1 MIRATNQ
8 HADGM
13 NRQAFRYQHQLV
25 LLLLLGVLALAHH
38 AMAGDLIPRRV
49 LFGNPERS
57 APFISPDGKWLAYTA
72 ARDGVMNIWVAPV
85 DDLGSAH
92 PVTSDKRRPVM
103 EFQWAMNGTHLL
115 YFQDHDGDE
124 NYHLYAVDTDGRSTR
139 DLTPWKG
146 IRATIIAQSYE
157 RPDEVLVGIN
167 NRDSRWHDAWIINVV
182 TGDSRLV
189 ERNDGFADFVADS
202 KLSVRLGSKPLPD
215 GGSSW
220 FSRSHNSWKP
230 FLHVKGDDAF
240 NSEPLFFDATGKQV
254 WFTDSRKRDTSAL
267 VSVDARTAKTTVA
280 AHSTRSDIDYVL
292 KDPLAGKP
300 LAVAFDYD
308 RMSWQALTP
317 DIQPDLDVL
326 AKNVSGYWFPLSQS
340 RDNRLWTIWID
351 NPGKPIRFGL
361 YDRATRTLKALFTA
375 RPNLETTPLPV
386 TTPYILKS
394 RDGLPLVSYL
404 TLPRS
409 VSLKPDGR
417 PASPLPMVLMVH
429 GGPWARD
436 SLAYDP
442 YASWLAN
449 RGYAVLK
456 VNFRGSTGFG
466 KAFINAGDREW
477 GGKMHDDLIDATDWA
492 IREGIA
498 QPARI
503 AIYGAS
509 YGGYAALTGLTATPD
524 KFACAVD
531 MVGPSNLVTMLSNF
545 PAYWQSF
552 LDNFRR
558 RLGNPDTK
566 AGRAF
571 LEQRSPLFHADR
583 IRKPLLIGQGANDPR
598 VTQKEADQIV
608 GQMKQ
613 KGLPVTYV
621 LYSDEGHGF
630 ARPQNRLSFN
640 AITEQFLAQC
650 LAGKAEPIGS
660 DFEGSSVA
668 VPSGK
673 EFVSGLDE
681 ALEQP

>member
-1 MIRATNQ
+1 
-8 HADGM
+8 
-13 NRQAFRYQHQLV
+13 
-25 LLLLLGVLALAHH
+25 
-38 AMAGDLIPRRV
+38 
-49 LFGNPERS
+49 
-57 APFISPDGKWLAYTA
+57 
-72 ARDGVMNIWVAPV
+72 
-85 DDLGSAH
+85 
-92 PVTSDKRRPVM
+92 
-103 EFQWAMNGTHLL
+103 
-115 YFQDHDGDE
+115 
-124 NYHLYAVDTDGRSTR
+124 
-139 DLTPWKG
+139 
-146 IRATIIAQSYE
+146 
-157 RPDEVLVGIN
+157 
-167 NRDSRWHDAWIINVV
+167 
-182 TGDSRLV
+182 
-189 ERNDGFADFVADS
+189 
-202 KLSVRLGSKPLPD
+202 
-215 GGSSW
+215 
-220 FSRSHNSWKP
+220 
-230 FLHVKGDDAF
+230 
-240 NSEPLFFDATGKQV
+240 
-254 WFTDSRKRDTSAL
+254 
-267 VSVDARTAKTTVA
+267 
-280 AHSTRSDIDYVL
+280 
-292 KDPLAGKP
+292 
-300 LAVAFDYD
+300 
-308 RMSWQALTP
+308 
-317 DIQPDLDVL
+317 
-326 AKNVSGYWFPLSQS
+326 
-340 RDNRLWTIWID
+340 
-351 NPGKPIRFGL
+351 
-361 YDRATRTLKALFTA
+361 
-375 RPNLETTPLPV
+375 
-386 TTPYILKS
+386 
-394 RDGLPLVSYL
+394 
-404 TLPRS
+404 
-409 VSLKPDGR
+409 
-417 PASPLPMVLMVH
+417 VH

-498 QPARI
+498 QPSRI

-531 MVGPSNLVTMLSNF
+531 VVGPSNLVTMLSNF

-558 RLGNPDTK
+558 RLGDPDTK